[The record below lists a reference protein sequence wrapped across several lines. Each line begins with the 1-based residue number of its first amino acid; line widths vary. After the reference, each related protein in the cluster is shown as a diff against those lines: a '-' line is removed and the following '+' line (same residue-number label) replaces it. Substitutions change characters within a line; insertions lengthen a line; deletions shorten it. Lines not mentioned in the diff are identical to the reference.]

1 MRHACA
7 PPKSQRCKRKG
18 RGFEREADSYDSS
31 KKSQNDVGSKINE
44 KIIIV
49 TPASEMWQKGV
60 AHTHPHATEA
70 RSVSGERMPPPKNAA
85 ENAEVRKSEARPR
98 LTKRKRTEKPT
109 ELPDAHQPTAT
120 PNAGRAHDAK
130 VQIMR
135 R

>member
-1 MRHACA
+1 MRVRH
-7 PPKSQRCKRKG
+7 PKA
-18 RGFEREADSYDSS
+18 RGASERAEGSS
-31 KKSQNDVGSKINE
+31 ERQTATIAGKKSQNDVGSKINE